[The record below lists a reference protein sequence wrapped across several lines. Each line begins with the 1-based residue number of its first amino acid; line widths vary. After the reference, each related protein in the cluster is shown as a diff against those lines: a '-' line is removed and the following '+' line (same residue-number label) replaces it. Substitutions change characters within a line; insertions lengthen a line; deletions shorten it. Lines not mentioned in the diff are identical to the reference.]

1 MSLRSTGLIEA
12 RWKQQVGS
20 AEVAWGNLTDDES
33 LQTEGHAQMLT
44 GLVEERYA
52 ISRDEAQR
60 QVKAF
65 FDTLGA

>member
-1 MSLRSTGLIEA
+1 
-12 RWKQQVGS
+12 
-20 AEVAWGNLTDDES
+20 
-33 LQTEGHAQMLT
+33 MLT